1 VTDERT
7 LERKYLSMS
16 IFLCELKKVLLWLVP
31 RQLIILI
38 DTRTKINQDK
48 INLKQFVLYIRKN
61 ILERKRRALTS
72 YKLII
77 KIS

>member
-1 VTDERT
+1 MTDERT